1 MSQHMGSSVRQEPA
15 WPGWRMSMG
24 QSWGEDGG
32 DNQEEVSVSR
42 LQSSALWGLRLRQ
55 YK

>member
-1 MSQHMGSSVRQEPA
+1 
-15 WPGWRMSMG
+15 MG

-32 DNQEEVSVSR
+32 DNQEEVSVSQ

>member
-1 MSQHMGSSVRQEPA
+1 
-15 WPGWRMSMG
+15 MG

-42 LQSSALWGLRLRQ
+42 LQSSALWGL
-55 YK
+55 